1 MRFLFD
7 IGNNGRISV
16 SLVPLGEDKFGNPS
30 QIPIEH
36 PVRDVYRLRDD
47 GYYDNLSDSQFQ
59 VLINRIFNIETYFN
73 RPTTVGKLLEQLVEA
88 FINAE
93 VHT

>member
-7 IGNNGRISV
+7 IGDNGRISV
-16 SLVPLGEDKFGNPS
+16 SLVPLGENNFGNPS

-36 PVRDVYRLRDD
+36 PVRDSYRLRDD
-47 GYYDNLSDSQFQ
+47 GYYDNLSDDQFQ
-59 VLINRIFNIETYFN
+59 ILIDRLFSIEPYFD
-73 RPTTVGKLLEQLVEA
+73 RPTTVGKLLEQLIEA

>member
-47 GYYDNLSDSQFQ
+47 GYYDNLSDDQFQ
-59 VLINRIFNIETYFN
+59 MLIDRLFSIEPYFN
-73 RPTTVGKLLEQLVEA
+73 QPTSVQSLLEQLIEA
-88 FINAE
+88 SINME
-93 VHT
+93 VPS

>member
-1 MRFLFD
+1 MRFIFD
-7 IGNNGRISV
+7 ISDSGHISV
-16 SLVPLGEDKFGNPS
+16 SLIPLGEDSFKNPS

-36 PVRDVYRLRDD
+36 PVRDSYRLRDD

-88 FINAE
+88 FVNEA

>member
-1 MRFLFD
+1 MRFIFD
-7 IGNNGRISV
+7 ISNSGRISV
-16 SLVPLGEDKFGNPS
+16 SLIPLGEDSFKNPS

-36 PVRDVYRLRDD
+36 PIRDVYRLRDD

-59 VLINRIFNIETYFN
+59 VLMDRIFNVEPYFN

>member
-16 SLVPLGEDKFGNPS
+16 SLVPLGEDKLGNLS

-36 PVRDVYRLRDD
+36 PVRDSYRLRDD

-59 VLINRIFNIETYFN
+59 VLMDRIFNIETYFN

-88 FINAE
+88 FVNAE
-93 VHT
+93 VYT